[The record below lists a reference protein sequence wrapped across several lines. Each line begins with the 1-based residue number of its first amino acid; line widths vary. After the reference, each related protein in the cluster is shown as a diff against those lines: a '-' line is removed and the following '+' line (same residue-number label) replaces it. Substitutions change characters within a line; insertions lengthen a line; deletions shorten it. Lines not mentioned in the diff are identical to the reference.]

1 MDKNMEIEVTTKEE
15 WKAAVEIVGLQF
27 HVNKILKMIKIDED
41 GNQYLD
47 RDTAVDVT
55 QLDESKATFWGC
67 ANNPYCVSIIDEDK
81 DDGKPVT
88 GMKKKIVLHFSSDS
102 FPAKLLCIL
111 SYKYNLMMEMVT
123 KPTSIEN
130 ALPFVMQ
137 LSPIGVRQLEAEEV
151 MANKQYWLDKLE
163 G

>member
-1 MDKNMEIEVTTKEE
+1 
-15 WKAAVEIVGLQF
+15 
-27 HVNKILKMIKIDED
+27 
-41 GNQYLD
+41 
-47 RDTAVDVT
+47 
-55 QLDESKATFWGC
+55 
-67 ANNPYCVSIIDEDK
+67 
-81 DDGKPVT
+81 
-88 GMKKKIVLHFSSDS
+88 
-102 FPAKLLCIL
+102 
-111 SYKYNLMMEMVT
+111 MMEAVT